1 MTIIKVTKDGKILG
15 KKKADET
22 VVPLVSMGLF

>member
-1 MTIIKVTKDGKILG
+1 MGIIKVTKDGKIAD

-22 VVPLVSMGLF
+22 VVPLVSCQFI